1 MIEYPPIEDKTR
13 GTQTMS
19 ADITTQDVLDSID
32 EEYRDDVSDDLIETQ
47 LTSFKDFGVTGKSL
61 LEGVQKKV
69 ADEVG
74 TPVDKLLGKGDG
86 KSNSGPAPLLDVS
99 DIDTPEE
106 WVTVEVELDQLW
118 EPRSEKIA
126 QVGLVK
132 DGTGRIKFTSW
143 AKSDL
148 MILTEGTQYRL
159 ENVRTSEYEGRMS
172 IELNS
177 STEISF
183 LEEEKDMS
191 NETEFEG
198 ALVALQSGSGLIKRC
213 PEDDCNR
220 PLGKNDRCPEH
231 GEVDGV
237 HDLRIKAVLDN
248 GSQTQ
253 TVIIND
259 NDLIEELTGITLADG
274 KEMAR
279 DALDH
284 AVVGKEMEDTLLGKY
299 YTASGPYIN
308 YFVSASEFEQTA
320 EMPDVDS
327 LLIEARSL

>member
-1 MIEYPPIEDKTR
+1 M
-13 GTQTMS
+13 
-19 ADITTQDVLDSID
+19 L
-32 EEYRDDVSDDLIETQ
+32 
-47 LTSFKDFGVTGKSL
+47 
-61 LEGVQKKV
+61 
-69 ADEVG
+69 
-74 TPVDKLLGKGDG
+74 
-86 KSNSGPAPLLDVS
+86 
-99 DIDTPEE
+99 
-106 WVTVEVELDQLW
+106 
-118 EPRSEKIA
+118 
-126 QVGLVK
+126 
-132 DGTGRIKFTSW
+132 
-143 AKSDL
+143 
-148 MILTEGTQYRL
+148 LTEGTQYRL
-159 ENVRTSEYEGRMS
+159 ENVRTDEYNGNMS
-172 IELNS
+172 IQLNS

-191 NETEFEG
+191 NSTEFEG

-231 GEVDGV
+231 GEVEGV
-237 HDLRIKAVLDN
+237 HDLRIKAVLDD

-259 NDLIEELTGITLADG
+259 NDLIEELTGLTLDDA

-284 AVVGKEMEDTLLGKY
+284 AVVAKEMENTLLGKY

-308 YFVSASEFEQTA
+308 YFIAASEFAQSA
-320 EMPDVDS
+320 EMTDVDS